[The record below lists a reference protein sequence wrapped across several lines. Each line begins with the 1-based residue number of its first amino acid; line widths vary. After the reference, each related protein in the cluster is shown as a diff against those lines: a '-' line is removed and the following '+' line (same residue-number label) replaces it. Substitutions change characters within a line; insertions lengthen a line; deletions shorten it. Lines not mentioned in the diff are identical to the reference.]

1 MQGNPLVGCTEVGC
15 RSNYDCRDDEK
26 CEFATKECIPL
37 CTNNPCAEG
46 ASCSARNHKEL
57 CMCDY
62 PLEGDGYTSCNEPSK
77 FSFQLE
83 HKSLSNP
90 NRIKQWNMKKI
101 K

>member
-15 RSNYDCRDDEK
+15 RSNYDCQDNEK

-83 HKSLSNP
+83 H
-90 NRIKQWNMKKI
+90 
-101 K
+101 